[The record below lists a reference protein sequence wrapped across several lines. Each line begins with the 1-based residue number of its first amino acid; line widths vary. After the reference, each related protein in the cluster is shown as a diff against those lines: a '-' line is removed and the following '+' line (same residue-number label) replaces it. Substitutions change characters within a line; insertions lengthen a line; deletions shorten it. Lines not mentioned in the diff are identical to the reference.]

1 MVSAFVAG
9 LRLPVS
15 PVRLESYRPPSGT
28 DLEMLVNYLWN
39 MELNEAFFPS
49 LHAVEVSFRNSIHA
63 AASAH
68 YGSEFWFDQPN
79 VLLAGQRRSIARAR
93 DKLTE
98 NQKPHTAGRIVAA
111 LSFGFWV
118 SLFNDPYE
126 RYMAGQPADRLYWHD
141 RNSRPSL
148 LLVAFPHLTRRYK
161 SRGRVEGRYEQILEL
176 RNRVAHHEP
185 IWARPYLKREH
196 DLILNAIGWV
206 SPEMHDAISLSDRF
220 RDVHQNGWE
229 SVEKKLKKHLGIS

>member
-1 MVSAFVAG
+1 
-9 LRLPVS
+9 
-15 PVRLESYRPPSGT
+15 
-28 DLEMLVNYLWN
+28 MLINYLWN
-39 MELNEAFFPS
+39 MELNEALFPS

-68 YGSEFWFDQPN
+68 YGTEFWFDQPD
-79 VLLAGQRRSIARAR
+79 VLMSGQRRSIAKVRG
-93 DKLTE
+93 KLTE
-98 NQKPHTAGRIVAA
+98 KQKPHTAGRIVSA

-126 RYMAGQPADRLYWHD
+126 RQMSGQPANQLHWHD
-141 RNSRPSL
+141 QNNKPTL

-161 SRGRVEGRYEQILEL
+161 SRGAVEARYQQILEL

-196 DLILNAIGWV
+196 DLILNSIGWV
-206 SPEMHDAISLSDRF
+206 SPQMHEAISLSDRF
-220 RDVHQNGWE
+220 RDVHRDGRAA
-229 SVEKKLKKHLGIS
+229 VEVRLRAHLGIG